1 MIVKKMTLEH
11 HVLSFPVSL
20 LSRSD
25 AVIFAIRFFPNQ
37 QLLAETN
44 VQTKSFWQNC
54 SAREMKTCQQ
64 VHPPGPQT
72 LSTAF
77 LS

>member
-44 VQTKSFWQNC
+44 VQT
-54 SAREMKTCQQ
+54 E
-64 VHPPGPQT
+64 
-72 LSTAF
+72 
-77 LS
+77 